1 MVDIVL
7 FVLISG
13 VDILQ
18 FYDRDIEHY
27 LTSLKGGLL
36 SEDDMEKSDEE
47 EENVPESY
55 DGDDLLNMLE
65 SNEEDTENSQNHESD
80 LPLIENEAKTTR
92 M

>member
-1 MVDIVL
+1 MEINATC
-7 FVLISG
+7 

-27 LTSLKGGLL
+27 LTSLEGGLL

-55 DGDDLLNMLE
+55 DGDDLLNMLKAMRR
-65 SNEEDTENSQNHESD
+65 TQKTH
-80 LPLIENEAKTTR
+80 KTTKVTFP
-92 M
+92 